1 MSVVKKMLMRRTL
14 YTLCLLFAVLLQ
26 VGARTPMR
34 QWLTSMPDSVMPLL
48 TQNNRLDFIDFFDAR
63 MEAVVTNLM
72 DGKSCMDTLT
82 DDYVRISYTQSCEV
96 AMKLLP
102 VNDSTDVL
110 CMVTTAKAAIDDSR
124 IDFFDEQWNPLPTV
138 SYIAEPCMDDFR
150 SIEQGDTEWGMLNI
164 FFRTYHLSAD
174 SAELQCVFTATGY
187 LSEED
192 RAAVAPYVRQEP
204 ITYGWINNRYQ
215 RYE

>member
-1 MSVVKKMLMRRTL
+1 MMRRIL
-14 YTLCLLFAVLLQ
+14 YTFFLLFVMLLQ

-124 IDFFDEQWNPLPTV
+124 IAFFDEQWNPLPTV
-138 SYIAEPCMDDFR
+138 SYISEPC
-150 SIEQGDTEWGMLNI
+150 IERKSSMQG
-164 FFRTYHLSAD
+164 
-174 SAELQCVFTATGY
+174 
-187 LSEED
+187 SE
-192 RAAVAPYVRQEP
+192 
-204 ITYGWINNRYQ
+204 I
-215 RYE
+215 